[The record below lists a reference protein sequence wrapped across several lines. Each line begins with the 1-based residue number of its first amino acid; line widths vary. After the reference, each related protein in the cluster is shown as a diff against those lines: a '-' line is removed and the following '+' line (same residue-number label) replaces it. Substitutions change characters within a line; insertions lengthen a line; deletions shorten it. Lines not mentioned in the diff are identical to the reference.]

1 MSDHWSNL
9 GIVYTSDAKQGLG
22 GVITAQ
28 RDGTTTI
35 HSRIVFDL
43 VSRVQTEKLFAAA
56 FAIKARKIT
65 LDLKNSE

>member
-1 MSDHWSNL
+1 MPDQWSNL
-9 GIVYTSDAKQGLG
+9 GILYTRDAKQGIG

-43 VSRVQTEKLFAAA
+43 VSREETEKLFAVT
-56 FAIKARKIT
+56 FAKRTRKIT
-65 LDLKNSE
+65 LDLNKSR